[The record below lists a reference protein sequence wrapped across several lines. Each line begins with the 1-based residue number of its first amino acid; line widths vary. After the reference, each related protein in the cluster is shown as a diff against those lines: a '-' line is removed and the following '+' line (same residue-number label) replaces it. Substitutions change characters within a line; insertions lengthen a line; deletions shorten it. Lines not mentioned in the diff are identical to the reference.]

1 MPPWDILLLFLVLSS
16 EVMMPL
22 SHIHQTS
29 PIKVKYYRGE
39 VFLMVL
45 LTREQIEARLVALHR
60 ASIELVSD
68 LSLEVV
74 LERIAHLAREQ
85 AGARYAALGVLD
97 DQGKLVKFIT
107 VGMTAD
113 EMRQMA
119 HPPIG
124 LGLIGAIAKER
135 RTIRVP
141 DISRDERGVCFPPN
155 HPHMTSF
162 LGVPILSG
170 NQLFGQ
176 IYLTDKEDYTEFTR
190 DDERVIE
197 TLAAYAAVAI
207 ANARMYET
215 LVERDQA
222 LSQSNKDLGLLN
234 NIGEMLASSNQ
245 LDEILEKTLDHV
257 MSYLE
262 VEAGEIFLTEEDGL
276 SLRMVLHRGE
286 AVDTFWTKDQ
296 FKLGEGF
303 VGLVAENGKPLVS
316 NSLHQDMRFLRK
328 QVIQAGFQCVACI
341 PLTAHGNVIG
351 VMGIATRHTERL
363 KQREIGLLM
372 AIGTWAGT
380 AIEIVRLNQQGRRL
394 AVLEERERIGMD
406 LHDGIIQSIY
416 AVGLA
421 LDYARMEVESN
432 PQKSIVKLEQAI
444 EGLNSTIRDIRT
456 YIMDL
461 RPRQFRGENLK
472 ESLQHLI
479 DETQANTRIEI
490 NLTGPDDGALILPTV
505 VSTALFHICQEALAN
520 IAKHAEAQHAKINL
534 WTTPGRVLLEIS
546 DDGLGFELSQMRMVL
561 GHGLANMVTRARK
574 VGGDIEINS
583 EPGKGTSIL
592 AWAPLNQDEES
603 AQSQ

>member
-1 MPPWDILLLFLVLSS
+1 
-16 EVMMPL
+16 
-22 SHIHQTS
+22 
-29 PIKVKYYRGE
+29 
-39 VFLMVL
+39 MVL
-45 LTREQIEARLVALHR
+45 LTREPIEARLVALHR
-60 ASIELVSD
+60 ASLELVSD

-74 LERIAHLAREQ
+74 LERIAHLARDQ

-97 DQGKLVKFIT
+97 DQGKLVKFIP

-113 EMRQMA
+113 EMKQMV

-135 RTIRVP
+135 QTIRVP
-141 DISRDERGVCFPPN
+141 DISKDERGVGFPPN
-155 HPHMTSF
+155 HPDMVSF

-176 IYLTDKEDYTEFTR
+176 IYLTDKEDYPEFTR
-190 DDERVIE
+190 EDERVIE

-207 ANARMYET
+207 KNARMYKE
-215 LVERDQA
+215 LVERDEA
-222 LSQSNKDLGLLN
+222 LSQRNKDLGLLN
-234 NIGEMLASSNQ
+234 NIGEMLASNDQ
-245 LDEILEKTLDHV
+245 MDEILEKILVNV

-276 SLRMVLHRGE
+276 SLRLAMHQGE
-286 AVDTFWTKDQ
+286 AAEGFWTKDQ
-296 FKLGEGF
+296 FRLGEGF
-303 VGLVAENGKPLVS
+303 VGLVAESGLPMVS
-316 NSLHQDMRFLRK
+316 TSLQQDMRFLRRK
-328 QVIQAGFQCVACI
+328 VISAGFKCVACI
-341 PLTAHGNVIG
+341 PLTAHGNVVG
-351 VMGIATRHTERL
+351 VMGIATRHTQRL
-363 KQREIGLLM
+363 NQREIGLLS
-372 AIGTWAGT
+372 AIGTWAGM
-380 AIEIVRLNQQGRRL
+380 AIENIRLNQQNRRL

-421 LDYARMEVESN
+421 LDYARMEVESS
-432 PQKSIVKLEQAI
+432 PHKAIGKLEQAI

-472 ESLQHLI
+472 DSLQRLV
-479 DETQANTRIEI
+479 DETRANTHLEI
-490 NLTGPDDGALILPTV
+490 ILTGPEDGDLILPTLIA
-505 VSTALFHICQEALAN
+505 TALFHICQEALAN
-520 IAKHAEAQHAKINL
+520 VAKHAQAHQVSVDL
-534 WTTPGRVLLEIS
+534 WAAPGRVLLEIT
-546 DDGLGFELSQMRMVL
+546 DDGLGFDLTRMHMAL

-583 EPGKGTSIL
+583 EPGKGTTIL

-603 AQSQ
+603 NQP

>member
-1 MPPWDILLLFLVLSS
+1 
-16 EVMMPL
+16 
-22 SHIHQTS
+22 
-29 PIKVKYYRGE
+29 
-39 VFLMVL
+39 MVL

-60 ASIELVSD
+60 ASLELVSD

-97 DQGKLVKFIT
+97 EKGKLVTFIP

-113 EMRQMA
+113 EISQMA

-124 LGLIGAIAKER
+124 LGLIGAIARER

-141 DISRDERGVCFPPN
+141 DISGDNRSIGFPPS
-155 HPHMTSF
+155 HPPMSSF
-162 LGVPILSG
+162 LGVPILTG
-170 NQLFGQ
+170 NQLLGQ

-207 ANARMYET
+207 LNARMYEELKT
-215 LVERDQA
+215 RDMA
-222 LSQSNKDLGLLN
+222 LSQRTKDLGLLN
-234 NIGEMLASSNQ
+234 DIGEMLANANQ
-245 LDEILEKTLDHV
+245 VDEILEQTLDHV

-276 SLRMVLHRGE
+276 SLRMAMHRGE
-286 AVDTFWTKDQ
+286 NAEAFWTKDQ
-296 FKLGEGF
+296 FRLGEGF
-303 VGLVAENGKPLVS
+303 IGLVAESGKPLVS
-316 NSLHQDMRFLRK
+316 NTLQQDMLFLRR
-328 QVIQAGFQCVACI
+328 QVVKAGFQCLACI
-341 PLTAHGNVIG
+341 PLIARGNVVG
-351 VMGIATRHTERL
+351 VMGIATRHLQRPD
-363 KQREIGLLM
+363 QREISLLT
-372 AIGTWAGT
+372 AIGTWTGT
-380 AIEIVRLNQQGRRL
+380 AIENVRLNQQGRRL
-394 AVLEERERIGMD
+394 AVVEERERIGMD

-421 LDYARMEVESN
+421 LDYARMEVETN
-432 PQKSIVKLEQAI
+432 PRKALGKLEQAI

-479 DETQANTRIEI
+479 DETRANTHLEI
-490 NLTGPDDGALILPTV
+490 SLNEPEDGSLILPTV
-505 VSTALFHICQEALAN
+505 IATALFHICQEALAN
-520 IAKHAEAQHAKINL
+520 IAKHAQAQHVKINL
-534 WTTPGRVLLEIS
+534 WTAPGRVLLEIS
-546 DDGLGFELSQMRMVL
+546 DDGVGFDLSQMRMAL

-574 VGGDIEINS
+574 VGGDIEINTES
-583 EPGKGTSIL
+583 GKGTSIL
-592 AWAPLNQDEES
+592 AWAPLNRDDES
-603 AQSQ
+603 NQPQQSQN